1 MSGGEGRWPER
12 AGGLESVRSDLEVAK
27 RRSGGCQ
34 GDKTV
39 GRTRREMQTSVEK
52 LGACQTVLWGQY
64 WSSWSMTALEIR
76 LGLST
81 AV

>member
-12 AGGLESVRSDLEVAK
+12 AGRFESVRSDLEAVK

-39 GRTRREMQTSVEK
+39 GKMRCAIQTSVEK
-52 LGACQTVLWGQY
+52 LGACQTVL
-64 WSSWSMTALEIR
+64 
-76 LGLST
+76 
-81 AV
+81 